1 MKKAPCQT
9 IVWDILPAIRA
20 AIAAELVR
28 NGISQLEVS
37 RMLDM
42 TPSAVS
48 QYLTKKRGYRVE
60 FDDDVKDS
68 VRHLAEEIKA
78 GKCSDITP
86 KICEI
91 CRQLR
96 SGEDGCAGN

>member
-20 AIAAELVR
+20 AIAAELVK
-28 NGISQLEVS
+28 NGVSQLEVA
-37 RMLDM
+37 RMLEM

-48 QYLTKKRGYRVE
+48 QYLTGKRGYRVE
-60 FDDDVKDS
+60 FDEDVKES
-68 VRHLAEEIKA
+68 IRGLAEKIKA
-78 GKCSDITP
+78 GSCDDLVTEM
-86 KICEI
+86 CGI

-96 SGEDGCAGN
+96 NGEGGCAGA

>member
-20 AIAAELVR
+20 AIAAELVQ
-28 NGISQLEVS
+28 NGVSQLEVAK
-37 RMLDM
+37 MLDM

-60 FDDDVKDS
+60 FEDDVKES
-68 VRHLAEEIKA
+68 VRLLAEKIKA
-78 GKCSDITP
+78 GKCTDIVAEM
-86 KICEI
+86 CGI

-96 SGEDGCAGN
+96 SGEGSCAGN

>member
-20 AIAAELVR
+20 AIAAELVN
-28 NGISQLEVS
+28 NGVSQLAVAK
-37 RMLDM
+37 MLDM

-60 FDDDVKDS
+60 FDGEIKES
-68 VRHLAEEIKA
+68 IRTLAEDIKA
-78 GKCSDITP
+78 GNCTDIIP

-91 CRQLR
+91 CHKLRQ
-96 SGEDGCAGN
+96 GDGGCAPV